1 VGTGVVTEGPKVS
14 AEDSVEGSE
23 TVGAI
28 TTLEGPIVVFGSVT
42 LLVGTGVPCGILVV
56 GPIVSCPDVGV
67 FKRLGTDV
75 TPALGIGMTVGVASS
90 GVTLLDGTGVPCG
103 KPGVGP
109 RVSCPDGGVFVR
121 LGTDVTP
128 ALGIGMTV
136 GVASSG
142 VTLLDGTG
150 VPCGKPGVGPRVS
163 CPDGGVWAPLGTDVT
178 PALGKGMTVGV
189 PGSVVTLL
197 DGTGVPWGKPLV
209 EGGVAL
215 LGVPAVS
222 LGTGVVEGKRPACDG
237 L

>member
-1 VGTGVVTEGPKVS
+1 VIWLDGTGDCEGLVGTLDAVGFAEAGGTVGLSDSLPPPVIVIVSVMVAAVVGFIDGIWVLPTTGLPVGVNKVGVAVVAGLSMVGTVVCSVTDTEFGWVLTVGTGVVTEGPKVS

-75 TPALGIGMTVGVASS
+75 TPALG
-90 GVTLLDGTGVPCG
+90 
-103 KPGVGP
+103 
-109 RVSCPDGGVFVR
+109 
-121 LGTDVTP
+121 
-128 ALGIGMTV
+128 
-136 GVASSG
+136 
-142 VTLLDGTG
+142 
-150 VPCGKPGVGPRVS
+150 
-163 CPDGGVWAPLGTDVT
+163 
-178 PALGKGMTVGV
+178 KGMTVGV